1 MINTFRDRLAKQE
14 KENQKI
20 LLENKRLSTDQF
32 NVQKAFKECL
42 E

>member
-1 MINTFRDRLAKQE
+1 MIASFRDRLSKAD

-32 NVQKAFKECL
+32 NV
-42 E
+42 

>member
-1 MINTFRDRLAKQE
+1 MIASFRDRLAKAE
-14 KENQKI
+14 KENKRV
-20 LLENKRLSTDQF
+20 LLENKHLSTDQF